1 LFKALI
7 QIEANTQL
15 LLPYLRCEHCRLS
28 PIRTDHF
35 CWRWRWKT
43 YTMTK
48 PDATVK
54 QWIRCKQRKNEA
66 NEADKSG

>member
-15 LLPYLRCEHCRLS
+15 LLPDLRCECCRLS
-28 PIRTDHF
+28 PTHTDHF

-43 YTMTK
+43 DTMTE
-48 PDATVK
+48 PYATVK
-54 QWIRCKQRKNEA
+54 QW
-66 NEADKSG
+66 

>member
-15 LLPYLRCEHCRLS
+15 LLPDLWCECCRLL
-28 PIRTDHF
+28 PTRTDHF

-43 YTMTK
+43 YT
-48 PDATVK
+48 
-54 QWIRCKQRKNEA
+54 I
-66 NEADKSG
+66 